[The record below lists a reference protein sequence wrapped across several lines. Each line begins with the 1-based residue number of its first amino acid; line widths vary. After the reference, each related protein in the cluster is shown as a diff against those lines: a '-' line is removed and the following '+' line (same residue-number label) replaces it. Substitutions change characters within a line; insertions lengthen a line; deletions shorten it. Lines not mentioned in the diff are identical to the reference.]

1 MKTRAKETERVEIE
15 SDKTVLASAEKT
27 LGEKTEK
34 VGTTTPVKKKV
45 RVVKKI
51 VKKKVIKK
59 VPKRVSVTPNCNDLE
74 NVASPNTNDNAPMEI
89 EKPNV
94 DDDDLREAENLKEFE
109 VNDRE
114 KGVRLVETNNS
125 CRDEC
130 EGSGLL
136 TGSLLGD
143 QNKTEMYD
151 REHDINTMDIEEHE
165 GEVGVKEQAEKSS
178 EMDDGVSKGTEE
190 DESEKK
196 EAETSE
202 CVPVKIEVGLSK
214 GEDGMKEQVEKR
226 KHIDLKPSDIV
237 EDQEGV
243 KEVFENSE
251 TDSLRAEQ
259 GVSERRVLSGQMVA
273 SGWHMKQ
280 RTKIFIHGLDKETK
294 EEDIRKVFEE
304 VGEVVEVKIIT
315 NLKTGK
321 SRGFGFIRYA
331 SEGHAKLALM
341 KYHNVEI
348 CGRPCRTAAVEG
360 SGTIL
365 LNNIDKKWKS
375 EYVLALLQKIGIEK
389 IDEVSVVADPEN
401 TELNRGFAFL
411 ELQTKRDAQIAY
423 SKLQNKNVFGKHSKI
438 KVEWAELLAD
448 PVEEEMH
455 HIKSVYAE
463 HIPSSWDEEEVKDH
477 FRIFGEIESIALS
490 KNLRSTKRSDFAF
503 INYKTCEAALSCIE
517 TFTSK
522 QSTND
527 DGSKAG
533 VKVSLAKSIPKGKPI
548 KTISESAANEP
559 SKVKQKANQSRSVYK
574 PHKPINT
581 RVSSIS
587 RHEDAG
593 KGGGSSTT
601 AELVR
606 LLREQASWKHGGPS
620 PTTGM
625 STVHRQPPSGGKE
638 PFIELGRESLYH
650 HDPRTYHQTRLEI
663 PSAAHP
669 RSIANSVAMTSFPRY
684 DQQRVNHAPGSF
696 VRVEANPRYFQIYRT
711 RRLLRKRHLR
721 RLSYSSGNRILM
733 HECETDDFTGLTKT
747 NLFSSW
753 KLHFQP
759 FVNCR
764 KAFSRQFVQCYAYKS

>member
-1 MKTRAKETERVEIE
+1 MKSRAKETERVEIE
-15 SDKTVLASAEKT
+15 SEKTVSASAEET
-27 LGEKTEK
+27 LGDKTEK
-34 VGTTTPVKKKV
+34 LGTTTPVKKKV

-59 VPKRVSVTPNCNDLE
+59 VPKRVSVTSNCNDLE
-74 NVASPNTNDNAPMEI
+74 NVASPNTNDLENVASPNINDNVSMEI

-94 DDDDLREAENLKEFE
+94 DDVDFREVDNLKEFE

-114 KGVRLVETNNS
+114 KGVCLVESNDS

-130 EGSGLL
+130 EGSGLI
-136 TGSLLGD
+136 TASLLGD
-143 QNKTEMYD
+143 QNRTEMWD
-151 REHDINTMDIEEHE
+151 REHDNNTMDVEEHE
-165 GEVGVKEQAEKSS
+165 IEEGVKEQDEKSS
-178 EMDDGVSKGTEE
+178 KMDIGVSEGTEV
-190 DESEKK
+190 DESE
-196 EAETSE
+196 
-202 CVPVKIEVGLSK
+202 
-214 GEDGMKEQVEKR
+214 EQVEKR

-243 KEVFENSE
+243 KEVVENSE

-259 GVSERRVLSGQMVA
+259 GVSERRVLSGETVA

-294 EEDIRKVFEE
+294 EEDVRKVFEK

-331 SEGHAKLALM
+331 SEDHANSALT
-341 KYHNVEI
+341 KYRNVEI
-348 CGRPCRTAAVEG
+348 CGRPCTTAAVEG
-360 SGTIL
+360 NGTIL
-365 LNNIDKKWKS
+365 LNNIDKKWNS

-389 IDEVSVVADPEN
+389 IDEVSVVTDPEN

-527 DGSKAG
+527 YGSKAH
-533 VKVSLAKSIPKGKPI
+533 VKVSLAKSIPKGKPT
-548 KTISESAANEP
+548 KTISDSAATEP
-559 SKVKQKANQSRSVYK
+559 SKVKQKANQSRSVYR

-601 AELVR
+601 AELVQ

-620 PTTGM
+620 PTIGM
-625 STVHRQPPSGGKE
+625 STVHHQPPSGGKQ
-638 PFIELGRESLYH
+638 PFIELGRESLYR

-669 RSIANSVAMTSFPRY
+669 RMIANSVAMTSFPHY
-684 DQQRVNHAPGSF
+684 DQQCVNYTSGSF
-696 VRVEANPRYFQIYRT
+696 TRVEASPRYFQDSIEKQET
-711 RRLLRKRHLR
+711 KSLTMMEVV
-721 RLSYSSGNRILM
+721 SYIGKCISSKILQDTTAAKKTLPM
-733 HECETDDFTGLTKT
+733 DTVVFIWEQKTFELQTDDFTVRVTK
-747 NLFSSW
+747 NRSVFSG
-753 KLHFQP
+753 
-759 FVNCR
+759 
-764 KAFSRQFVQCYAYKS
+764 

>member
-1 MKTRAKETERVEIE
+1 MKARAKETERVDIE
-15 SDKTVLASAEKT
+15 SGKTVLASAEET

-59 VPKRVSVTPNCNDLE
+59 VPKHVSVTPNCNDLE
-74 NVASPNTNDNAPMEI
+74 NVASPKTNDNAPMEI

-94 DDDDLREAENLKEFE
+94 DDNDLREVDNLKEFE

-114 KGVRLVETNNS
+114 KGDRLVESNDS
-125 CRDEC
+125 CR
-130 EGSGLL
+130 SGLL
-136 TGSLLGD
+136 PASLLGD
-143 QNKTEMYD
+143 QNRTEMHE
-151 REHDINTMDIEEHE
+151 REHDINTMDVEEHE
-165 GEVGVKEQAEKSS
+165 IEEGVKEQAEKSS
-178 EMDDGVSKGTEE
+178 KMDVGISKGTEV
-190 DESEKK
+190 DESEK
-196 EAETSE
+196 EQAETSK
-202 CVPVKIEVGLSK
+202 CVPVKIEVGLSNDIR
-214 GEDGMKEQVEKR
+214 GEDGIKEQVEKR
-226 KHIDLKPSDIV
+226 KHIDLRPSDIV

-243 KEVFENSE
+243 KEVVENSE

-259 GVSERRVLSGQMVA
+259 GVSERRVPSGEMVA
-273 SGWHMKQ
+273 SGLHMKQ
-280 RTKIFIHGLDKETK
+280 RTKIFIHGLDKQTK

-331 SEGHAKLALM
+331 SEGHAKSALM

-360 SGTIL
+360 NSTIL
-365 LNNIDKKWKS
+365 LNNIDKKWNS

-389 IDEVSVVADPEN
+389 IDEVSVVADPVN

-423 SKLQNKNVFGKHSKI
+423 SKLQNKNVFGKHSNI

-503 INYKTCEAALSCIE
+503 INYKTHEAALSCIE
-517 TFTSK
+517 TFTCK

-527 DGSKAG
+527 DGSKAH

-548 KTISESAANEP
+548 KTISDSAATEP
-559 SKVKQKANQSRSVYK
+559 SKVKQKANQGRSVYK

-581 RVSSIS
+581 RVSSSS

-601 AELVR
+601 AELVQ
-606 LLREQASWKHGGPS
+606 LLREQASWKHGGPG
-620 PTTGM
+620 PTIGM
-625 STVHRQPPSGGKE
+625 STVHHQHPSGGKQ

-669 RSIANSVAMTSFPRY
+669 RSIANSVAMTSFPHY
-684 DQQRVNHAPGSF
+684 DQQRVNYTSGSF
-696 VRVEANPRYFQIYRT
+696 IRVDANPRYFQTRDKVTYHDGSSVIYRQ
-711 RRLLRKRHLR
+711 
-721 RLSYSSGNRILM
+721 M
-733 HECETDDFTGLTKT
+733 H
-747 NLFSSW
+747 
-753 KLHFQP
+753 
-759 FVNCR
+759 
-764 KAFSRQFVQCYAYKS
+764 